1 VNSNSN
7 EILVTGITGQDGSY
21 LADLLIG
28 RGFIVHGQ
36 VRRSSTFNTKRIDH
50 IIANPQ
56 TKGRLKLHYGDI
68 TDYQSTVNLVSK
80 IRPAAI
86 YNMAAQSHVKISFEM
101 PNYTFACNSS
111 GVLNILE
118 AIRVHSPESFL
129 YQASTSELFGNS
141 PAPQSESTVQSPESP
156 YAVSKMS
163 AHELVRL
170 WKEAYGLNA
179 LSGILFNHE
188 SFRRGENFVTKKIV
202 INANRIYQELK
213 MGKSPNAI
221 PKLELGNL
229 MAIRD
234 WGWAPEY
241 MSAVADLVQN
251 LDTETIVIGTGESA
265 SVAEFA
271 ERTFSN
277 FGLVH
282 SEWISKS
289 PVYIRPTDVGNLQAN
304 TKSLCDRY
312 NWTPSINWESLCDLM
327 CEEELMGKEKLIN
340 WNDLGPLRSIK

>member
-1 VNSNSN
+1 MNSKPN
-7 EILVTGITGQDGSY
+7 EVLITGITGQDGSY
-21 LADLLIG
+21 LADLFLD
-28 RGFIVHGQ
+28 RGFVVHGQ

-50 IIANPQ
+50 ILTNPE
-56 TKGRLKLHYGDI
+56 TKDRLKLHYGDI

-80 IRPAAI
+80 IRPVAV

-141 PAPQSESTVQSPESP
+141 PAPQSESTSQKPESP

-202 INANRIYQELK
+202 INAHRIYQDLK
-213 MGKSPNAI
+213 NGISQRDI

-229 MAIRD
+229 RAIRD

-241 MSAVADLVQN
+241 MCAIADLVGN
-251 LDTETIVIGTGESA
+251 LDTETIVIGTGVSA
-265 SVAEFA
+265 SVDEFA
-271 ERTFSN
+271 ARTFSN
-277 FGLVH
+277 FGLIH
-282 SEWISKS
+282 SEWISMS
-289 PVYIRPTDVGNLQAN
+289 SVYVRPTDVGNLRAN
-304 TKSLCDRY
+304 TQSLINRY
-312 NWTPSINWESLCDLM
+312 NWSPVIKWESLCDLM
-327 CEEELMGKEKLIN
+327 CEEELSGKEKTIN
-340 WNDLGPLRSIK
+340 WNDLGPMSRVN